1 MHILAAFWTKQKFL
15 YFSVKKIS
23 KSIKKIIDNF
33 LDLLYIVVVAMNDA
47 KIFRGVAQFG

>member
-1 MHILAAFWTKQKFL
+1 MHILAGFASKENVLK
-15 YFSVKKIS
+15 FSVKILL

>member
-1 MHILAAFWTKQKFL
+1 MAGFADFEKIEKFC
-15 YFSVKKIS
+15 VKKFF

-33 LDLLYIVVVAMNDA
+33 FDLLYIVVVAMNDA

>member
-1 MHILAAFWTKQKFL
+1 MFFAKIKNF
-15 YFSVKKIS
+15 YVKKFF

-33 LDLLYIVVVAMNDA
+33 FDLLYIVVVAMNDA